1 MVVVINHHCH
11 HGQWC
16 VTCAYSCCMGTN
28 TEDTIA
34 AAYHE
39 LALEFVVELMQ
50 VTQGAT
56 SPTAFQQALQGY
68 VDELR
73 PWLQDRDL
81 PEMPR
86 DTFSLFVPCEDRES
100 DDDLSVHFTPE
111 GEALFRAW
119 VRRQAVV
126 LGSAP
131 EASCERG
138 H

>member
-1 MVVVINHHCH
+1 MD
-11 HGQWC
+11 
-16 VTCAYSCCMGTN
+16 TT
-28 TEDTIA
+28 TEETLA
-34 AAYHE
+34 AAYQE
-39 LALEFVVELMQ
+39 LVLEFVVELMQ
-50 VTQGAT
+50 VTQGAR
-56 SPTAFQQALQGY
+56 SQTAFQQALQGY

-100 DDDLSVHFTPE
+100 EDDLSVHFTPE

-119 VRRQAVV
+119 VRRQTVV
-126 LGSAP
+126 LGSVP
-131 EASCERG
+131 ETSPDRG

>member
-1 MVVVINHHCH
+1 
-11 HGQWC
+11 
-16 VTCAYSCCMGTN
+16 MGTN
-28 TEDTIA
+28 TEETFA

-56 SPTAFQQALQGY
+56 SEAAFQQALQGY

-131 EASCERG
+131 ETSSERG

>member
-1 MVVVINHHCH
+1 ME
-11 HGQWC
+11 
-16 VTCAYSCCMGTN
+16 TT
-28 TEDTIA
+28 TKETIA
-34 AAYHE
+34 AAYQE

-56 SPTAFQQALQGY
+56 SQTAFQQALQGY

-81 PEMPR
+81 PETPR
-86 DTFSLFVPCEDRES
+86 DTFSLFMPCEDRES
-100 DDDLSVHFTPE
+100 DDDLSMHFTPE

-119 VRRQAVV
+119 VHRQAVV
-126 LGSAP
+126 LGSAS
-131 EASCERG
+131 EASSERG

>member
-1 MVVVINHHCH
+1 ME
-11 HGQWC
+11 
-16 VTCAYSCCMGTN
+16 TM
-28 TEDTIA
+28 TEETFA
-34 AAYHE
+34 AMYNE

-73 PWLQDRDL
+73 PWLQDRDV
-81 PEMPR
+81 PKTAR
-86 DTFSLFVPCEDRES
+86 ATFSLFVPCEDRES
-100 DDDLSVHFTPE
+100 NDDLSVHFTPE
-111 GEALFRAW
+111 GDALFRAW

-126 LGSAP
+126 FGSVP
-131 EASCERG
+131 ETSSERG

>member
-1 MVVVINHHCH
+1 METI
-11 HGQWC
+11 
-16 VTCAYSCCMGTN
+16 
-28 TEDTIA
+28 TEEKFA
-34 AAYHE
+34 ALYHE

-73 PWLQDRDL
+73 PWLQDRDV
-81 PEMPR
+81 PNTGR
-86 DTFSLFVPCEDRES
+86 GTFSLFVPCEGRES

-119 VRRQAVV
+119 VRRHAVM
-126 LGSAP
+126 LGSTP
-131 EASCERG
+131 ETSPERG

>member
-1 MVVVINHHCH
+1 
-11 HGQWC
+11 
-16 VTCAYSCCMGTN
+16 MGT
-28 TEDTIA
+28 TTDETIA

-50 VTQGAT
+50 VTHGA
-56 SPTAFQQALQGY
+56 SSQTAFQQALQGY

-81 PEMPR
+81 PETPR

-119 VRRQAVV
+119 VRRRAVV

-131 EASCERG
+131 AASSERG

>member
-1 MVVVINHHCH
+1 ME
-11 HGQWC
+11 
-16 VTCAYSCCMGTN
+16 TT
-28 TEDTIA
+28 TEETIA

-50 VTQGAT
+50 VTQGA
-56 SPTAFQQALQGY
+56 SSQTAFQQALQGY
-68 VDELR
+68 VDALR

-81 PEMPR
+81 PETPR

-126 LGSAP
+126 LSSVP
-131 EASCERG
+131 ETLPERG